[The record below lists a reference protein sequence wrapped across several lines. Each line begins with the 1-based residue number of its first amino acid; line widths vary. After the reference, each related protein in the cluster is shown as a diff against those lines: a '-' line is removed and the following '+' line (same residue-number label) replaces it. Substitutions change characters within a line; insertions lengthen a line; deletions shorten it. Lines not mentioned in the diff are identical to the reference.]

1 MYTSRV
7 IKVIIVFLV
16 GSIILISGSNLCKAA
31 TELEKVLEE
40 RSCHMWIEGQVLGDM
55 IIGARAQV
63 MAVVVDS
70 ELVDSIK
77 DDSSAPEWLS
87 WHCNHFGSAPSGEVL
102 IIIRYKT
109 LKYWEFEPSDI
120 TINGYIVKDD
130 DIITRKDYIVRG
142 TIPPDTKGTFA
153 MYVPVQKGNDTGKGI
168 LNVACDGYSC
178 SIKMPERM
186 N

>member
-1 MYTSRV
+1 MYMRRV
-7 IKVIIVFLV
+7 RKVIIVFLL
-16 GSIILISGSNLCKAA
+16 GSIILFSGSTLCSAA
-31 TELEKVLEE
+31 TELEKLLDE

-55 IIGARAQV
+55 IIGARAQI
-63 MAVVVDS
+63 MAVLVDS

-77 DDSSAPEWLS
+77 EDPSAPEWLS

-142 TIPPDTKGTFA
+142 TIPPDTEGTFA
-153 MYVPVQKGNDTGKGI
+153 MYVPVLKNSDNGKGI
-168 LNVACDGYSC
+168 LNVACDGHSC
-178 SIKMPERM
+178 TIIMPERM